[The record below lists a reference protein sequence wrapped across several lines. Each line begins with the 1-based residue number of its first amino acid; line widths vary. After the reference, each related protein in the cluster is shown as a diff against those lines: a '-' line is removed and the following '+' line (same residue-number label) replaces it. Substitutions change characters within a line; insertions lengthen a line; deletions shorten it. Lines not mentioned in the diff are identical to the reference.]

1 MIFVL
6 LFQYS
11 TRAKDIALCREGNIF
26 DFLKLLLIQLLVL
39 GLGSNRNLYTEC
51 SWERMKEKE
60 RHSKSN
66 PGLLIQHI

>member
-51 SWERMKEKE
+51 S
-60 RHSKSN
+60 
-66 PGLLIQHI
+66 